1 MVIQLDNVG
10 KRFTDGNSDRWVLE
24 NLSFSI
30 AEAESVAVIGPSGC
44 GKTTL
49 LNLLSGQLAIDAG
62 TVEVCFPGKA
72 AFRLNEMNGKALL
85 HYRRSDIGFVYQF
98 FNLIPTLTLKEN
110 VLLPVELTKR
120 KHLRDQ
126 ALSRIATLGL
136 SDRIDAF
143 PEELSGGE
151 QQRAAIARA
160 LAHEPHIIFADE
172 PTGNL
177 DADNSNIVADL
188 LWQEVTKSNATLVVA
203 THSDA
208 ILSRANRVIDL

>member
-1 MVIQLDNVG
+1 M
-10 KRFTDGNSDRWVLE
+10 
-24 NLSFSI
+24 
-30 AEAESVAVIGPSGC
+30 AVIGPSGC

-49 LNLLSGQLAIDAG
+49 LNLLSGQLAIDVG

-136 SDRIDAF
+136 SDRINAF